1 MTEFGGNV
9 YFTYYGK
16 NGIQGK
22 CWKLLKSLY
31 SNVSN
36 KVLFGEFESD
46 WFDQEFGI
54 KQGCVLFPTLFSV
67 LMNDLVSM
75 LSEQNLGVNLASD
88 IINCLLFADDIV
100 LMGKSEQELQTLLN
114 ITARFASKWNLKFYS
129 KKSKVMVIDKKIDKL
144 KLWYLGNDQIEET
157 NVYKYLGVYF
167 SRSIKFTYHIESF
180 IKVQKKTKLYD
191 TNFRR
196 TR

>member
-1 MTEFGGNV
+1 LLAFLDLSKAFARVWREGLF
-9 YFTYYGK
+9 YLLWK

-22 CWKLLKSLY
+22 CWKLLRSLY

-46 WFDQEFGI
+46 WFDQEFGL
-54 KQGCVLFPTLFSV
+54 KQGCVLSPTLFSI

-114 ITARFASKWNLKFYS
+114 ITARLASKWNLTFYS
-129 KKSKVMVIDKKIDKL
+129 KKSKVMVIGQKIDKL
-144 KLWYLGNDQIEET
+144 KRWDLGNDLIEET
-157 NVYKYLGVYF
+157 NVYK
-167 SRSIKFTYHIESF
+167 
-180 IKVQKKTKLYD
+180 
-191 TNFRR
+191 
-196 TR
+196 